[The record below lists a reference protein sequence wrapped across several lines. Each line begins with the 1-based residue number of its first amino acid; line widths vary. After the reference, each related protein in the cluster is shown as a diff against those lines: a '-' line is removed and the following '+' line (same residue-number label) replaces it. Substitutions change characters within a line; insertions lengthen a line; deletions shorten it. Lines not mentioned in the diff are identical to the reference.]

1 MSVAVVIVSWNCRA
15 ILDECLAALP
25 HDVRVVVV
33 DNASSDGTVEHLRAA
48 WPTVRVIANQENRGF
63 AAANNQGFS
72 LVDDADYVLVLNPD
86 AILAPDAIRTGVA
99 IMEQDPDIGLL
110 GLRLLNSD
118 GTLQPSSLAFPRFGI
133 NLLETFGAERL
144 LPRAWQ
150 ERALLGTYWAHDE
163 RRDVDWVFGA
173 WMLLRRRAL
182 KEAGGFS
189 EEYFLYGE
197 DMALCKRIWDAG
209 WRVHFSP
216 ALGATHRRNQSAKQR
231 SFEWRLRLS
240 KQGKYLFC
248 KREHGELY
256 ARALQVQDLVG
267 ATLRTLRNNPDP
279 AQREISKTDRKVVW
293 ELLRERITPRRPVG

>member
-1 MSVAVVIVSWNCRA
+1 MKLAIVIVSWNCRA
-15 ILDECLAALP
+15 MLDECLAAVP
-25 HDVRVVVV
+25 RATTVVVV
-33 DNASSDGTVEHLRAA
+33 DNASSDGTVEHVRAA
-48 WPTVRVIANQENRGF
+48 WPHVRVIANQENRGF

-86 AILAPDAIRTGVA
+86 AILAPGALDFAIDYL
-99 IMEQDPDIGLL
+99 EQHRDIGLL

-118 GTLQPSSLAFPRFGI
+118 GTLQPSSLSFPRFDT
-133 NLLETFGAERL
+133 NLIESFGLQRF

-150 ERALLGTYWAHDE
+150 ERALLGTYWAHDQP
-163 RRDVDWVFGA
+163 RDVDWVFGA

-197 DMALCKRIWDAG
+197 DMALCKRVWDAG
-209 WRVHFSP
+209 WRVHFHP
-216 ALGATHRRNQSAKQR
+216 TLGATHRRNQSAKQR

-248 KREHGELY
+248 KRQHGELY
-256 ARALQVQDLVG
+256 ARAMQVQDLVG
-267 ATLRTLRNNPDP
+267 ATLRTLRNSPDP
-279 AQREISKTDRKVVW
+279 AQREISRTDRKVVW
-293 ELLRERITPRRPVG
+293 EALWQQIRSTRPAK